1 MSAIDSS
8 LVEAYKNAV
17 YRVQTSDSH
26 IEFFVDSISPELD
39 NTLRIHS
46 AATAAFITACNP
58 QSEVLNPEENQR
70 RHKNLL
76 NRLKAMQLSWLPGDS
91 GDQAGH
97 WAAEKSIL
105 ILGISRESATALAN
119 EHGQNAFVWVQRG
132 KPVQLVLTR

>member
-1 MSAIDSS
+1 VSAIDSS

-17 YRVQTSDSH
+17 YRVQESGSQ

-39 NTLRIHS
+39 NTLRVHS
-46 AATAAFITACNP
+46 AATAAFVTACNP
-58 QSEVLNPEENQR
+58 QSKVLNPEENQR

-76 NRLKAMQLSWLPGDS
+76 NRLKAMQLSWLDGDG

-105 ILGISRESATALAN
+105 ILGISRKAATDLAI
-119 EHGQNAFVWVQRG
+119 EYGQNALVWIQRG
-132 KPVQLVLTR
+132 EPAELVLTR